1 VQRWL
6 FARKI
11 SAAPL
16 LAGQDLN
23 CDSTEGT
30 DARVSDCCSHSQS
43 LSRATAAQEGH
54 TDISCW
60 CGKAFQI
67 MTSHAA
73 EERLWHQ
80 LAAWI

>member
-1 VQRWL
+1 MTAL
-6 FARKI
+6 KA
-11 SAAPL
+11 L
-16 LAGQDLN
+16 ML
-23 CDSTEGT
+23 
-30 DARVSDCCSHSQS
+30 VS
-43 LSRATAAQEGH
+43 ATAALTAKASAGLQQPRKVTH
-54 TDISCW
+54 ISCW